1 MMITIEKP
9 ADVGKAVASAK
20 REGKSVG
27 FVPTMGALHEGHA
40 ALVRMARAETDLVV
54 VSIFV
59 NPAQFGP
66 REDYSRYPR
75 KGRDDALLLERTGCD
90 ILFAPSAEAMYPRPA
105 SVGLTVKGLA
115 DGLCGAFRPGH
126 FDGVCLVVAKLFN
139 IVRPDLAFFGQ
150 KDAQQAVI
158 LERMTADLDFP
169 VRIRMGATVRE
180 ADGLA
185 MSSRNAYLGD
195 DGRKRAT
202 GLYRGLKS
210 AAQAASAG
218 ERNADMLK
226 KTIRAGMEASGFEV
240 EYAEAVD
247 AWTLRPID
255 RIGGVTLLAA
265 AGRIGGTRLIDNI
278 VLRVGPGGAEEILL
292 TFPERSGSGE

>member
-40 ALVRMARAETDLVV
+40 ALVRTARAETDLVV

-75 KGRDDALLLERTGCD
+75 RGREDALLLEKTGCD
-90 ILFAPSAEAMYPRPA
+90 ILFTPSAAAMYPRPGA
-105 SVGLTVKGLA
+105 IGLTVKGLA

-169 VRIRMGATVRE
+169 VRIRICATVRE
-180 ADGLA
+180 SDGLA
-185 MSSRNAYLGD
+185 MSSRNAYLGE
-195 DGRKRAT
+195 GERKRAA

-210 AAQAASAG
+210 AAEAASAG
-218 ERNADMLK
+218 ERSAETLK
-226 KTIRAGMEASGFEV
+226 KAIRAGMEASGFEV

-247 AWTLRPID
+247 AGTLRPLD
-255 RIGGVTLLAA
+255 RIGGTTLLAA

-292 TFPERSGSGE
+292 TFPERSGRGE